1 MKKIYVATNNNHK
14 IMEIREIL
22 KGFECISLKDAGIE
36 SNPEE
41 TGSTFE
47 ENAIIKAMA
56 LHKLTGEAA
65 IADDSG
71 ICIDAFGGEPGI
83 FSSRFL
89 GEDTAYDIKNNIILD
104 RLKDTPWDERGAQ
117 FVCAV
122 AYVNEK
128 GEAKSFLGVCP
139 GHIGYEP
146 KGDRGFGYDPIFV
159 PVCGDGRTTAEM
171 TDDEKNAISHRGL
184 AMREFAK
191 HLENLA

>member
-1 MKKIYVATNNNHK
+1 
-14 IMEIREIL
+14 MEIREIL

-89 GEDTAYDIKNNIILD
+89 GEDTAYDIKNNIKKLVG
-104 RLKDTPWDERGAQ
+104 T
-117 FVCAV
+117 VM
-122 AYVNEK
+122 
-128 GEAKSFLGVCP
+128 LG
-139 GHIGYEP
+139 
-146 KGDRGFGYDPIFV
+146 
-159 PVCGDGRTTAEM
+159 
-171 TDDEKNAISHRGL
+171 S
-184 AMREFAK
+184 
-191 HLENLA
+191 